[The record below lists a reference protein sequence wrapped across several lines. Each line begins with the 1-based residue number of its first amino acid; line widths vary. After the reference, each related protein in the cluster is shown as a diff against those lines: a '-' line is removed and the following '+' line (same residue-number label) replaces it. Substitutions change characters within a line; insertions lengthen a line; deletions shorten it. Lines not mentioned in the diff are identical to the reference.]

1 MIRLAATLTAA
12 VLVVTACAGPSF
24 SYRDYERKAAHT
36 AAEAAS
42 VLGSALLTVRAA
54 TGDKAPRPYLDVLFT
69 DAESTLGDIQ
79 ATFEGVQPPEAPSD
93 ELRTEVGDLL
103 TQAGEVL
110 ATLRIEVRRGH
121 LDALGPIAAP
131 LGQLHTELDAFAEE
145 HR

>member
-1 MIRLAATLTAA
+1 VRRAVALAVA
-12 VLVVTACAGPSF
+12 VALLLAGCASPSF
-24 SYRDYERKAAHT
+24 SHRDYERKAAHT

-42 VLGSALLTVRAA
+42 VVGSALLTVRAA

-79 ATFEGVQPPEAPSD
+79 ATFEGVQPPEPASD

-103 TQAGEVL
+103 TEAGEVL

-121 LDALGPIAAP
+121 LAALGTTAEP
-131 LGQLHTELDAFAEE
+131 LGQLHTKLDAFAEE